1 MAKYLDENGLLYLI
15 QALKTR
21 LDEKADLTHAHGT
34 ATNSAGG
41 FMSAEDKRKLDGIA
55 AGANCIEISTV
66 IEAASTDLTAASSK
80 AVREYV
86 TSVMASMSGISA
98 EVVDELPAIGA
109 PSVIYLVPKSKGSD
123 RNCYDEYMWISSV
136 WELIGSTAVDLSD
149 YIRTSDLQALT
160 NAEIEAVFTLTE
172 E

>member
-86 TSVMASMSGISA
+86 TSV
-98 EVVDELPAIGA
+98 A

-123 RNCYDEYMWISSV
+123 KNCYDEYMWISSV